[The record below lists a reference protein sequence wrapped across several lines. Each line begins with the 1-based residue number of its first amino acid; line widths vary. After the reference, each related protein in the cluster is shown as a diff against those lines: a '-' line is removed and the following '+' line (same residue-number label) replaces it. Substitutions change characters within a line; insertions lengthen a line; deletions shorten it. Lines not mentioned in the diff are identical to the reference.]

1 MEILIIILV
10 NIIDR
15 LSKLWA
21 VKQLKSGSDI
31 VIIKNIFSF
40 SYLENQG
47 AAWGIFQ
54 GKIIFL
60 LIVTITIFAGIVY
73 FFVKYKPKNKVLRLS
88 LSLIIGGAAGNMF
101 DRAVYKH
108 VVDFIF
114 FHYKDV
120 YSFPTFNVA
129 DISVVI
135 GTFLLAICLL
145 RNEN

>member
-1 MEILIIILV
+1 MEIIIIVLV
-10 NIIDR
+10 NFLDR
-15 LSKLWA
+15 LTKLWA
-21 VKQLKSGSDI
+21 VKQLKGQNDI
-31 VIIKNIFSF
+31 TIIKNIFSL
-40 SYLENQG
+40 SYLENKG

-60 LIVTITIFAGIVY
+60 LIVTLIIFAGIVY
-73 FFVKYKPKNKVLRLS
+73 FFIKYKPQSKLIRIS

-108 VVDFIF
+108 VVDFIY
-114 FHYKDV
+114 FHYKEI